1 VIPRLAME
9 ISSRNAA
16 KLLAGLALAAVLLA
30 GCADGPFGE
39 LAAWNPWVR
48 QQWQEDEEYAPTYHT
63 RIAELK
69 AVRMNAATLAAA
81 DRERFAQQVLDLASN
96 DPNPLIRA
104 AAVQTLGKLSTPSV
118 LPGLQMAARDAQK
131 QVRVAACE
139 AWGDAGGVQA
149 MEALTELVRNDED
162 LDVRIA
168 ATEQL
173 GRFQDPLVVSAL
185 GLALNDQNPALQYSA
200 VESLR
205 TSTGRDFG
213 DSVPAWR
220 EYVAGRTPE
229 PARSPSM
236 VERLRDIF

>member
-1 VIPRLAME
+1 MV

-16 KLLAGLALAAVLLA
+16 KFLTVLALATVLMS

-48 QQWQEDEEYAPTYHT
+48 QQWQEDEEYAATFHT

-69 AVRMNAATLAAA
+69 AVGANAAKLSPA

-104 AAVQTLGKLSTPSV
+104 AAAQTLGKLSTPSI
-118 LPGLQMAARDAQK
+118 LPGLQMAARDAEK
-131 QVRVAACE
+131 QVRIAACE
-139 AWGDAGGVQA
+139 AWGDVGGPQA
-149 MEALTELVRNDED
+149 METLTDLVRNDED

-168 ATEQL
+168 ATRQL
-173 GRFQDPLVVSAL
+173 GRFQDPMVVSAL
-185 GLALNDQNPALQYSA
+185 GLALNDRNPALQFSA
-200 VESLR
+200 VESLKS
-205 TSTGRDFG
+205 STGRDFG

-220 EYVAGRTPE
+220 DYVAGRTPE
-229 PARSPSM
+229 PARSPSV